1 MRFVKQKELKICLA
15 VNPLKSRGQLE
26 RFKTAS
32 MASDAYVTRI
42 IEANFHSKA
51 VFESQMLKT
60 NKTGILVL

>member
-1 MRFVKQKELKICLA
+1 MRFVKQKELKIFLA
-15 VNPLKSRGQLE
+15 LNPLKSRGQLE
-26 RFKTAS
+26 RFKTTS

-42 IEANFHSKA
+42 IEANFRSKA